1 MSGVGVLPAPAVA
14 AASTRPVGRGRD
26 AAGPDGPAFDDVL
39 QGEVRDGAHDGV
51 RDRES
56 VRDRGEA
63 RDRDVVRD
71 RDDVRAAGAARDEGA
86 TTSTDGRPD
95 ASAGTPSSEAETA
108 AAAATTAEVPSATVL
123 AGMTPTWFAAAVA
136 PEATVPPAD
145 AGTALPGEPGATAP
159 ATTVPVTTPAAP
171 TLATSTA
178 APVVTGAPAPTTVAD
193 DATATPAG
201 GDRPATDTASATA
214 PATAPQATASSAA
227 SPSTP
232 AAGAPTADR
241 PLVPVAPVAPV
252 ASADAVAALSGAGMP
267 VAAVAAP
274 APAAPTAPAP
284 PAAPVPAPA
293 DVPLAEQLGARLT
306 SLRGLGE
313 GRHVLSLTVTP
324 ETFGP
329 VRVVAHIAPDA
340 VRIELVGAT
349 DQAREALRGALGD
362 LRRDLAAA
370 GLQADLDLG
379 ARADQGLGRESA
391 ASDPETT
398 GRDGVRTTGTGP
410 SAAPDRTVPTTVGH
424 DGRLDLVV

>member
-1 MSGVGVLPAPAVA
+1 MSGVGVLPSVA
-14 AASTRPVGRGRD
+14 AAPTRPVGRGRD
-26 AAGPDGPAFDDVL
+26 GVAPDGPAFDDVL
-39 QGEVRDGAHDGV
+39 QGEVRDD
-51 RDRES
+51 
-56 VRDRGEA
+56 A
-63 RDRDVVRD
+63 RS
-71 RDDVRAAGAARDEGA
+71 AGAVRDEGA
-86 TTSTDGRPD
+86 STSTDETPD
-95 ASAGTPSSEAETA
+95 ASAGTPSSEVETA
-108 AAAATTAEVPSATVL
+108 AAATTTPEVPSATVL
-123 AGMTPTWFAAAVA
+123 AGMTPAWLAAAVA
-136 PEATVPPAD
+136 PDATVPSTGT
-145 AGTALPGEPGATAP
+145 GTAVPAEPDATAP
-159 ATTVPVTTPAAP
+159 TSTAPVTALAAP
-171 TLATSTA
+171 TPATSAA
-178 APVVTGAPAPTTVAD
+178 APVVTGAPAPTPD
-193 DATATPAG
+193 QATTTSDG
-201 GDRPATDTASATA
+201 GDRPAADTARATA
-214 PATAPQATASSAA
+214 PAPAPQPTTSTTASP

-232 AAGAPTADR
+232 AAAPVAGAPTADR
-241 PLVPVAPVAPV
+241 PLVPVAPVAP
-252 ASADAVAALSGAGMP
+252 ADAVAALSGAGVP

-370 GLQADLDLG
+370 GLEADLGLG
-379 ARADQGLGRESA
+379 ARADQGLGREGA
-391 ASDPETT
+391 ASDPETA
-398 GRDGVRTTGTGP
+398 GRDGVGATGTGP
-410 SAAPDRTVPTTVGH
+410 STAPERTVPTTVGH